1 MYLHWVN
8 FLYLCATS
16 AGTNN
21 HHNYRIFHMFTCLPM
36 YSLHFGGSKTAAV
49 LNTLRG
55 SHKCT
60 NTYTHKHHCKCI
72 GIAGKSTWS
81 LRFAVSASLRCRCY
95 AALLLLNLCFVS
107 ACLLWCVRWCAFTY
121 VCICVCGICC
131 SVFRWMNHERIA
143 TALFVCYY
151 SISTMCV
158 CLLMC
163 LCHIAHIT

>member
-36 YSLHFGGSKTAAV
+36 YSLHFGGRETAAV
-49 LNTLRG
+49 LNTLRD

-60 NTYTHKHHCKCI
+60 NTYTHKHRCKCI

-81 LRFAVSASLRCRCY
+81 LRFAASLRCRCY

-107 ACLLWCVRWCAFTY
+107 ACLLADVLLHMYAYVCVGSVAAFLGEWTTSALQLLYLSVIIPFRLCVCVCWCVCAT
-121 VCICVCGICC
+121 
-131 SVFRWMNHERIA
+131 
-143 TALFVCYY
+143 
-151 SISTMCV
+151 
-158 CLLMC
+158 
-163 LCHIAHIT
+163 